1 MQLED
6 NNYFIQYLKD
16 KDIKVIDGFN
26 GKLSDDKDVTEA
38 EALNQIYIISEFH
51 KKAMGYIGSIGST
64 LENNTGR
71 LVENCKVEVKRLKR
85 DISNIKIKGPKNDF
99 EKLLITEGESYV
111 NRAEQCIEHV
121 YSWNYIDLIYRS
133 MRRDEI
139 CLGDVGPINL
149 RKKTYIEINTL
160 EKCCNNMVEC
170 DAIEF
175 FNKLK
180 RKDSKINFEKLI
192 NAFCEREE
200 LDNSSKE
207 FIKAMISYPYDFIK
221 CCIRYREN
229 KKNWTL
235 EEYESRLIKSMK
247 KDGYSML

>member
-1 MQLED
+1 MILED
-6 NNYFIQYLKD
+6 NSYLIQYLKD
-16 KDIKVIDGFN
+16 KGIKVIGDFN
-26 GKLSDDKDVTEA
+26 GELSDDKDVTEV
-38 EALNQIYIISEFH
+38 EAINQISIISEFH
-51 KKAMGYIGSIGST
+51 KRSMGYIGSIGST

-71 LVENCKVEVKRLKR
+71 LVENCKVDVKRLKR
-85 DISNIKIKGPKNDF
+85 DINNLKIKGPKNGF

-139 CLGDVGPINL
+139 CLGDVSPINL
-149 RKKTYIEINTL
+149 RKKTCIEISTL

-180 RKDSKINFEKLI
+180 RRDSKINFEKLI
-192 NAFCEREE
+192 NVFCEEEE

-235 EEYESRLIKSMK
+235 EEYETRLTKSMK

>member
-16 KDIKVIDGFN
+16 KDIKIVGNFNSELLGDEDNTEVKVTDQID
-26 GKLSDDKDVTEA
+26 
-38 EALNQIYIISEFH
+38 IISEFH

-71 LVENCKVEVKRLKR
+71 LVENCKVEVKRLRR
-85 DISNIKIKGPKNDF
+85 DINNLKLKGPKNSF
-99 EKLLITEGESYV
+99 EKLLITDGESYIS
-111 NRAEQCIEHV
+111 RAEQCIEHV

-139 CLGDVGPINL
+139 CLGEVSPINL

-160 EKCCNNMVEC
+160 GKCCNNMVEC

-180 RKDSKINFEKLI
+180 RKNLKFNFERLI
-192 NAFCEREE
+192 NIFCEKEE

-207 FIKAMISYPYDFIK
+207 FIKAMISYPYDFVK

-229 KKNWTL
+229 RKNWTL
-235 EEYESRLIKSMK
+235 EEYEIRLIKSMK
-247 KDGYSML
+247 KDRYSML